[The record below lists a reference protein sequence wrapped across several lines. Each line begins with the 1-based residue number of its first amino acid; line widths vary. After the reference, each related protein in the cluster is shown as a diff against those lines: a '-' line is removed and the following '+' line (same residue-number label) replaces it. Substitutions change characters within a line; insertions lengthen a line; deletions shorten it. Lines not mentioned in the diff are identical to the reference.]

1 MPKTISITVSGKVQ
15 GVFYRQTTKE
25 KARELGVTG
34 EVRNLPDGNV
44 FIIATGTDEQLRL
57 LADWCKK
64 GPPRAVVTGVEI
76 AGLPFQA
83 FGQFAVVRH

>member
-1 MPKTISITVSGKVQ
+1 MHKTISITVSGKVQ

-44 FIIATGTDEQLRL
+44 FIIASGTEEQVSA
-57 LADWCKK
+57 LAEWCKK

-76 AGLPFQA
+76 EELPFQT
-83 FGQFAVVRH
+83 FGQFMVIRH

>member
-1 MPKTISITVSGKVQ
+1 MQKTISITVSGKVQ

-34 EVRNLPDGNV
+34 EVRNLPDGDV
-44 FIIATGTDEQLRL
+44 FIIATGTEEQLRL
-57 LADWCKK
+57 LTGWCKK

-76 AGLPFQA
+76 AELPLQTFGLFT
-83 FGQFAVVRH
+83 VVRH